1 MRTNMSPSGAR
12 YIDINYSL
20 EYAVTRREDIQPLLD
35 DFKERYEYDID
46 DVAHTIF
53 TDRYGSFEVFKKAWY
68 DPNYRL
74 TKLDE
79 ILIGK
84 FLESEPGRS

>member
-1 MRTNMSPSGAR
+1 MSPSGAR

-20 EYAVTRREDIQPLLD
+20 EYAIERGDDIQPLLD
-35 DFKERYEYDID
+35 DFKERYRYDVE
-46 DVAHTIF
+46 DVAF
-53 TDRYGSFEVFKKAWY
+53 TVFNDQYGSFRSFKKAWC
-68 DPNYRL
+68 DPNYKF